1 MRFRRALL
9 ALFIVPVVVGLF
21 LIARGAWVPDGAQ
34 CPGMMVDDESE
45 ERSGPMSEKDV
56 CDVYSYRTNL
66 SYGTRTRIQQL
77 NYQDQQRGHYYK
89 TGVLLT
95 GYGLLGSAVV
105 VAAAW
110 PWRRELDA
118 A

>member
-1 MRFRRALL
+1 MRFRGALL
-9 ALFIVPVVVGLF
+9 TLFIVPVVVGLF
-21 LIARGAWVPDGAQ
+21 LIARGASVPDGAE

-56 CDVYSYRTNL
+56 CDVYSYSTNL
-66 SYGTRTRIQQL
+66 SYGTRTRTQQF
-77 NYQDQQRGHYYK
+77 NYQGEQRGTYYRI
-89 TGVLLT
+89 GMFLT

-110 PWRRELDA
+110 PWLREPDED
-118 A
+118 